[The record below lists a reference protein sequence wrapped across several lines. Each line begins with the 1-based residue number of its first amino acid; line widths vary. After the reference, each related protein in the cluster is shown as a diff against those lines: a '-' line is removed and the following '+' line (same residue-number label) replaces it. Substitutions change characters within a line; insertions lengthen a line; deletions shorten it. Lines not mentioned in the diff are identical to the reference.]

1 MSVKTT
7 SSPTNKGMTRTVYA
21 YLMHT
26 YGRLPQIWVSVAMVV
41 VHTLLMRVVS
51 VIIIAQLAGQ
61 IVAGETE
68 AAKTSILLYLYLSIL
83 ALLLR
88 LGKELLAVRAE
99 NKEYARL
106 MVEYYKKIVNKDM
119 SFFRDHQTGYIAGTF
134 RQHIDSGLDLT
145 RMLRGE
151 LLQGGLALV
160 APVIVLF
167 IASWQIGLVV
177 LGVLIVQV
185 AYITWSSAATNKY
198 RLHSHEIYRKISGI
212 FADDVTNIVAYK
224 TSGQQHKAIS
234 GVQSL
239 ANEEY
244 QAFWQRRKTFA
255 ILDTPRDIITVIGA
269 AIAYWLIV
277 SAQGSTAQSV
287 ALIVLTLTYMVQI
300 FQQLIFL
307 PDALT
312 RHDDLI
318 TKLYPTFE
326 YIGNM
331 DESIR
336 DPKTPKSLIIRKAAI
351 DINNVTFAYPDERSN
366 SLPVFA
372 GLNLHIDGG
381 EQIGVVGLSG
391 AGKSTLASLLMRFDD
406 ITAGSIEIDGTDI
419 RDVRQADLRE
429 HIAYVPQ
436 EPLLFHR
443 TIRENLQYFSRTGN
457 EADMI
462 RAAKAA
468 HAHEFISK
476 LPRGYDTLVGE
487 RGIKLSGGQ
496 KQRVVIARAIL
507 KDAPIMLFDEA
518 TSALDS
524 ESEKIIQSALPKI
537 LGKRTAIVI
546 AHRLST
552 VAGLDRIIVMHDGT
566 IAEQGTH
573 DELLTLKGRYY
584 SLWQKQT
591 AKAE

>member
-1 MSVKTT
+1 MTAKAS
-7 SSPTNKGMTRTVYA
+7 SSPKHRGMTRAVYTHLLA
-21 YLMHT
+21 T
-26 YGRLPQIWVSVAMVV
+26 YGRLPQIWISIGMVIT
-41 VHTLLMRVVS
+41 HTLLMRVVS
-51 VIIIAQLAGQ
+51 VIVIAQLAAH

-68 AAKTSILLYLYLSIL
+68 AAKTSILIYLGLSVL

-88 LGKELLAVRAE
+88 LGKELIAVRAE
-99 NKEYARL
+99 NREYARL
-106 MVEYYKKIVNKDM
+106 LVEYYKKVINKDM

-134 RQHIDSGLDLT
+134 RQHIDGGLDLV
-145 RMLRGE
+145 RMIRGE
-151 LLQGGLALV
+151 LLQGFLALI
-160 APVIVLF
+160 APVIVLL

-177 LGVLIVQV
+177 LGILAVQV
-185 AYITWSSAATNKY
+185 VYIATSSAATNKY

-224 TSGQQHKAIS
+224 TSGQQHTAVAGMQK
-234 GVQSL
+234 L

-244 QAFWQRRKTFA
+244 KAFWQRRKAFA
-255 ILDTPRDIITVIGA
+255 ILDTPRDIMTVIGA
-269 AIAYWLIV
+269 SIAYWLIV
-277 SAQGSTAQSV
+277 SAQGSAAQSIG
-287 ALIVLTLTYMVQI
+287 LIVLTLTYMVQI

-312 RHDDLI
+312 RHDDLV

-326 YIGNM
+326 YIS
-331 DESIR
+331 DAHETIR
-336 DPKTPKSLIIRKAAI
+336 DPKTPQKLVVRKAAI
-351 DINNVTFAYPDERSN
+351 HINDVTFAYADERGQR
-366 SLPVFA
+366 LPIFS
-372 GLNLHIDGG
+372 GLNLHIQGG

-406 ITAGSIEIDGTDI
+406 VTGGSITIDGTDI
-419 RDVRQADLRE
+419 RDVRQADLRA

-443 TIRENLQYFSRTGN
+443 TIRENLQYFGKTGS
-457 EADMI
+457 ESDMI

-468 HAHEFISK
+468 HADEFIRK
-476 LPRGYDTLVGE
+476 LPKGYDTLVGE

-496 KQRVVIARAIL
+496 KQRIVIARAIL
-507 KDAPIMLFDEA
+507 KDAPIMVFDEA

-524 ESEKIIQSALPKI
+524 ESEKIIQHALPKI

-552 VAGLDRIIVMHDGT
+552 VASLDRIIVMHDGA
-566 IAEQGTH
+566 ISEQGTH
-573 DELLTLKGRYY
+573 EQLLALRGRYY

-591 AKAE
+591 AQS